1 MQLLH
6 FSDSYQ
12 KASKHTMERQNV
24 SPFKISNFL
33 VIMHASSCDTCVNDL
48 LSRFRFI
55 SFILLCNLF
64 INMFSHVISLYLD
77 MINFKTIKF
86 KDIKMQLFLI
96 EFLMSRFC
104 LFCCLYTELCGWLY
118 HSKLFLESN

>member
-12 KASKHTMERQNV
+12 KVNKHAMERQNV

-86 KDIKMQLFLI
+86 KGIKMQLFLI

-104 LFCCLYTELCGWLY
+104 LFCCLYAELCGWLY